1 MSDNKITAKY
11 RRSYIKSSVSPKRFK
26 HFWDLN
32 MNDVTTMDFELTFG
46 NANKQGLGFYSYY
59 IEEMVEQEMEGIRP
73 DKIQWEQ
80 E

>member
-1 MSDNKITAKY
+1 
-11 RRSYIKSSVSPKRFK
+11 
-26 HFWDLN
+26 

-59 IEEMVEQEMEGIRP
+59 IDEMVKQEMEKIRP
-73 DKIQWEQ
+73 KKIQWEQ